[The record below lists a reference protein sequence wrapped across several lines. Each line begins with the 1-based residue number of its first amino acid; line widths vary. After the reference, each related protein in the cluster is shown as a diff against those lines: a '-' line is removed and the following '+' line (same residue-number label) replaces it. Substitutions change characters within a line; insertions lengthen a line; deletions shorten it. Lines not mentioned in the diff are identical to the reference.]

1 MYFISYSWTHGE
13 VLKLSSES
21 RHLGLLFQLVGQL
34 KQFVPN
40 LPVSAAH
47 KTLTFR
53 LKQEDFPN
61 LPVSSD
67 HKNGLSVKKLAATDA
82 TAKNP
87 MQATD
92 ATATPTDVLLGFVMR
107 NPTCSHCSQN
117 LQFGN

>member
-1 MYFISYSWTHGE
+1 MTKMYFISYSWTRGE
-13 VLKLSSES
+13 VFKLGSES
-21 RHLGLLFQLVGQL
+21 KHLGLLFQLVDQL

-67 HKNGLSVKKLAATDA
+67 HKKR
-82 TAKNP
+82 P
-87 MQATD
+87 
-92 ATATPTDVLLGFVMR
+92 
-107 NPTCSHCSQN
+107 
-117 LQFGN
+117 